1 MKKTR
6 GLWRRAGILFM
17 TVVMMVLMA
26 GLTASAAGIKTV
38 NMKKHDSG
46 AYYYEGDLKDK
57 KTTVYHKIT
66 VKKSGVLVVSAA
78 AYNDNGDTS
87 KIKITLCSSKKKSL
101 ENTRTVDPS
110 SFAAY
115 GVKKGTYYIKVSKQ
129 QKYVV
134 AAAFEAAADKGG
146 ASKKKA
152 TTIKAGK
159 IYTGVMPVGE
169 SGTKADWFKFKVTK
183 SGKKLSMMLENATDG
198 TVDFYV
204 YGPGISSKGAR
215 MRLKKGKDGTYTLG
229 NSATQQ
235 AIKAKKGT
243 YYLKAVRYSKN
254 KKSSGIYSVQWKLH

>member
-6 GLWRRAGILFM
+6 GLWRKAGILLM
-17 TVVMMVLMA
+17 TVVMMVLMV
-26 GLTASAAGIKTV
+26 GLTASAAGTKTV
-38 NMKKHDSG
+38 KMKKDDSG
-46 AYYYEGDLKDK
+46 AYYYVGDLKDK

-78 AYNDNGDTS
+78 AYNDEGETGKLKISLCNS
-87 KIKITLCSSKKKSL
+87 KQKSL
-101 ENTRTVDPS
+101 EKTRTVDLS
-110 SFAAY
+110 SYAAY

-146 ASKKKA
+146 SSKKKA

-159 IYTGVMPVGE
+159 IYSGVMPVGE

-183 SGKKLSMMLENATDG
+183 SGKKLSMTLENATDG
-198 TVDFYV
+198 TIDFYV
-204 YGPGISSKGAR
+204 YGPGISSGGSR
-215 MRLKKGKDGTYTLG
+215 MRLKKGKEGTYTLG
-229 NSATQQ
+229 NSATKQ

-243 YYLKAVRYSKN
+243 YYIKAVRYSKN
-254 KKSSGIYSVQWKLH
+254 KKSSGIYSVQWKLQ